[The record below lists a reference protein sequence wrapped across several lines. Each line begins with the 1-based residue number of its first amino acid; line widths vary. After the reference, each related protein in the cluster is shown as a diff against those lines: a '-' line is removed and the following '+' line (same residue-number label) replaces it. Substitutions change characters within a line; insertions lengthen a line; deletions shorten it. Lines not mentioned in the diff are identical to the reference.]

1 MTKEQFFDAF
11 GQIDGAYV
19 LAAGDTLYGK
29 AETARVS
36 HRKLMRTLIIAAVV
50 AALLTLTAYAAG
62 WFGLTS
68 RVINDPGGS
77 SFPGEAGE
85 AVDRLRAVHHRDYV
99 SLGGVIGS
107 AEYQAAAEWLAFKG
121 GYADKKT
128 AEQTEQGQPYYE
140 WRDLERS
147 FAPDEGTREICRLYQ
162 VWDGTMWAKLQEIAA
177 RYGLALHT
185 ERRAIAN
192 AGDQSREHGAYEDGS
207 FHISAAAIIGQER
220 YLYEVYLE
228 KSGCL
233 PCDNMTAGGAC
244 EYEEWEYTTGRG
256 DKVSIAVRD
265 VSTNEAWAQYELL
278 VFYSGDG
285 AVMTVKASY
294 GCQRGDGG
302 DEKLFAERLAD
313 SIDFSAVA
321 GADAPEDAV
330 LILKGG

>member
-19 LAAGDTLYGK
+19 LAAGDAIYGK
-29 AETARVS
+29 TETARVS
-36 HRKLMRTLIIAAVV
+36 YKKLVRTLIIAAVI

-62 WFGLTS
+62 LFGLTG

-77 SFPGEAGE
+77 VLSGEAGE

-147 FAPDEGTREICRLYQ
+147 FAADNETKEICRLYQ
-162 VWDGTMWAKLQEIAA
+162 VWDETMWAKLQEIAA

-233 PCDNMTAGGAC
+233 PCDDMTAGGAC
-244 EYEEWEYTTGRG
+244 EYEEWEYTAGRG

-265 VSTNEAWAQYELL
+265 MSTNEAWAQYELL
-278 VFYSGDG
+278 VLYSGDG
-285 AVMTVKASY
+285 AVMTVRASY
-294 GCQRGDGG
+294 GCQRVNG
-302 DEKLFAERLAD
+302 DEKLLAD

>member
-19 LAAGDTLYGK
+19 LAAGDAIYGK
-29 AETARVS
+29 TETARVS
-36 HRKLMRTLIIAAVV
+36 YKKLVRTLIIAAVI

-62 WFGLTS
+62 LFGLTG

-77 SFPGEAGE
+77 VLSGEAGE
-85 AVDRLRAVHHRDYV
+85 TVDRLRAVHHRDYI

-121 GYADKKT
+121 SYADKKT
-128 AEQTEQGQPYYE
+128 AELTEQGLPYCE

-147 FAPDEGTREICRLYQ
+147 FAPDEGAREICRLYQ
-162 VWDGTMWAKLQEIAA
+162 VWDGTMWATLQEIAA
-177 RYGLALHT
+177 GYGLTLHT
-185 ERRAIAN
+185 ERRAITN
-192 AGDQSREHGAYEDGS
+192 AGDQSRERGAYEDGS

-233 PCDNMTAGGAC
+233 PCNDMTAGGAC

-265 VSTNEAWAQYELL
+265 MSTNEAWAQYELL
-278 VFYSGDG
+278 VLYSGDG
-285 AVMTVKASY
+285 AVMTVRASY
-294 GCQRGDGG
+294 GCQRVNG

>member
-19 LAAGDTLYGK
+19 LAAGDAIYGK
-29 AETARVS
+29 PETARVS
-36 HRKLMRTLIIAAVV
+36 YKKLVRTLIIAAVI

-62 WFGLTS
+62 LFGLTG

-77 SFPGEAGE
+77 VLSGEAGE

-121 GYADKKT
+121 SYADKKT

-147 FAPDEGTREICRLYQ
+147 FAADNETKEICRLYQ
-162 VWDGTMWAKLQEIAA
+162 VWDETMWAKLQEIAA

-233 PCDNMTAGGAC
+233 PCDDMTAGGAC

-265 VSTNEAWAQYELL
+265 VSTNETWAQYELL

-294 GCQRGDGG
+294 GYQCGEG
-302 DEKLFAERLAD
+302 DEKLFAESLAD
-313 SIDFSAVA
+313 SIDFSSVA

>member
-19 LAAGDTLYGK
+19 LAAGDALYGK
-29 AETARVS
+29 LETAHVS
-36 HRKLMRTLIIAAVV
+36 YKKLVRTLIIAAVI

-62 WFGLTS
+62 WFGLTG

-85 AVDRLRAVHHRDYV
+85 TVDRLRTVHHRDYI
-99 SLGGVIGS
+99 SLGGVAGS

-162 VWDGTMWAKLQEIAA
+162 VWDETMWAKLQEIAA

-233 PCDNMTAGGAC
+233 PCDDMTAGGAC

-265 VSTNEAWAQYELL
+265 MSTNEAWAQYELL
-278 VFYSGDG
+278 VLYSGDG
-285 AVMTVKASY
+285 AVMTVRASY
-294 GCQRGDGG
+294 GCQRVNG

-313 SIDFSAVA
+313 SIDFSAVT

>member
-19 LAAGDTLYGK
+19 LAAGDALYGK

-36 HRKLMRTLIIAAVV
+36 YKKLVRTLIIAAVI

-68 RVINDPGGS
+68 RVINDPGS
-77 SFPGEAGE
+77 SAIPGKAGE
-85 AVDRLRAVHHRDYV
+85 AVSRLHTVHHRDYV

-107 AEYQAAAEWLAFKG
+107 AEYQAAAEWLAFRG
-121 GYADKKT
+121 DYADKKT

-185 ERRAIAN
+185 ERRAITN
-192 AGDQSREHGAYEDGS
+192 AGDQSREYGAYEDGS
-207 FHISAAAIIGQER
+207 FHISASAVIAQER

-228 KSGCL
+228 KNGCL
-233 PCDNMTAGGAC
+233 PCNNMTAGGAC

-265 VSTNEAWAQYELL
+265 VSTNETWAQYELL

-294 GCQRGDGG
+294 GCQRVNG
-302 DEKLFAERLAD
+302 DEKLFAESLAD

-321 GADAPEDAV
+321 GADTPENAV

>member
-19 LAAGDTLYGK
+19 LAAGDAIYGK
-29 AETARVS
+29 TETARVS
-36 HRKLMRTLIIAAVV
+36 YKKLVRTLIIAAVI

-62 WFGLTS
+62 WFGLAG

-77 SFPGEAGE
+77 VLSGEAGE
-85 AVDRLRAVHHRDYV
+85 AVDRLRTVHHRDYV

-107 AEYQAAAEWLAFKG
+107 AEYQAAAEWLAFRG
-121 GYADKKT
+121 DYADKKT
-128 AEQTEQGQPYYE
+128 AERTEQGQPYYE

-147 FAPDEGTREICRLYQ
+147 FAADEETREICRLYQ

-233 PCDNMTAGGAC
+233 PCDDMTAGAAC
-244 EYEEWEYTTGRG
+244 EYEEWECTTGRG

-265 VSTNEAWAQYELL
+265 VSTNGAWAQYELL

-285 AVMTVKASY
+285 AVMTVRASY
-294 GCQRGDGG
+294 GCQRVNG

>member
-85 AVDRLRAVHHRDYV
+85 TVDRLRTVHHRDYI
-99 SLGGVIGS
+99 SLGGVAGS

-265 VSTNEAWAQYELL
+265 MSTNEAWAQYELL
-278 VFYSGDG
+278 VLYSGDG
-285 AVMTVKASY
+285 AVMTVRASY
-294 GCQRGDGG
+294 GCQRVNG

>member
-19 LAAGDTLYGK
+19 LAAGVALYGK
-29 AETARVS
+29 LETAHVS
-36 HRKLMRTLIIAAVV
+36 YKKLVRILIIAAVI

-62 WFGLTS
+62 WFGLTG
-68 RVINDPGGS
+68 RVISDPGS
-77 SFPGEAGE
+77 STLPGEAGE

-147 FAPDEGTREICRLYQ
+147 FAADNETKEICRLYQ
-162 VWDGTMWAKLQEIAA
+162 VWDETMWAKLQEIAA

-185 ERRAIAN
+185 ERRAITN
-192 AGDQSREHGAYEDGS
+192 AGDQSREYGAYEDGS
-207 FHISAAAIIGQER
+207 FHISASAVIEQER

-228 KSGCL
+228 KNGCL
-233 PCDNMTAGGAC
+233 PCDDMTAGEAC
-244 EYEEWEYTTGRG
+244 EYEEWEYTTSRG

-265 VSTNEAWAQYELL
+265 VSTNETWAQYELL

-285 AVMTVKASY
+285 AVMTVRASY
-294 GCQRGDGG
+294 GYQHGNSG

-330 LILKGG
+330 LILRGN

>member
-19 LAAGDTLYGK
+19 LAAGDAIYGK
-29 AETARVS
+29 TETARVS
-36 HRKLMRTLIIAAVV
+36 YKKLVRTLIIAAVIS
-50 AALLTLTAYAAG
+50 ALLTLTAYAAG
-62 WFGLTS
+62 LFGLTG

-77 SFPGEAGE
+77 VLSGEAGE

-147 FAPDEGTREICRLYQ
+147 FAADNETKEICRLYQ
-162 VWDGTMWAKLQEIAA
+162 VWDETMWAKLQEIAA

-192 AGDQSREHGAYEDGS
+192 AYEDGS

-233 PCDNMTAGGAC
+233 PCDDMTAGGAC
-244 EYEEWEYTTGRG
+244 EYEEWEYTAGRG

-265 VSTNEAWAQYELL
+265 MSTNEAWAQYELL
-278 VFYSGDG
+278 VLYSGDG
-285 AVMTVKASY
+285 AVMTVRASY
-294 GCQRGDGG
+294 GCQRVNG

>member
-85 AVDRLRAVHHRDYV
+85 TVDRLRTVHHRDYI
-99 SLGGVIGS
+99 SLGGVAGS

-147 FAPDEGTREICRLYQ
+147 FAADNETKEICRLYQ
-162 VWDGTMWAKLQEIAA
+162 VWDETMWAKLQEIAA

-265 VSTNEAWAQYELL
+265 MSTNEAWAQYELL
-278 VFYSGDG
+278 VLYSGDG
-285 AVMTVKASY
+285 AVMTVRASY
-294 GCQRGDGG
+294 GCQRVNG

>member
-11 GQIDGAYV
+11 GQIDSAYV
-19 LAAGDTLYGK
+19 LAAGDALYGE

-36 HRKLMRTLIIAAVV
+36 YKKLARTLIIAAVI

-62 WFGLTS
+62 WFGLTG
-68 RVINDPGGS
+68 RVISDPGGS
-77 SFPGEAGE
+77 ALPGEAGE
-85 AVDRLRAVHHRDYV
+85 TVDRLRTVHHRDYV
-99 SLGGVIGS
+99 SLGGVTGS

-121 GYADKKT
+121 DYADKKT

-162 VWDGTMWAKLQEIAA
+162 VWDGTMWAKLQDISG

-185 ERRAIAN
+185 ERRVIAN

-207 FHISAAAIIGQER
+207 FHVSASAVIAQER

-228 KSGCL
+228 KNGCL

-265 VSTNEAWAQYELL
+265 VSTSEAWAQYELL

-285 AVMTVKASY
+285 VVMTAKASY
-294 GCQRGDGG
+294 GYQRGDGG
-302 DEKLFAERLAD
+302 DEKLFAENLAD
-313 SIDFSAVA
+313 SIDYSAVA
-321 GADAPEDAV
+321 GADTPEDAV

>member
-19 LAAGDTLYGK
+19 LAAGDALYGK
-29 AETARVS
+29 LETAHVS
-36 HRKLMRTLIIAAVV
+36 YKKLVRTLIIAAVI

-62 WFGLTS
+62 WFGLTG

-85 AVDRLRAVHHRDYV
+85 TVDRLRTVHHRDYI

-128 AEQTEQGQPYYE
+128 AEQTEQEQPYYE

-147 FAPDEGTREICRLYQ
+147 FAADNETKEICRLYQ
-162 VWDGTMWAKLQEIAA
+162 VWDETMWAKLQEIAA

-192 AGDQSREHGAYEDGS
+192 AGDQSREYGAYEDGS
-207 FHISAAAIIGQER
+207 FHISASAVIAQER

-233 PCDNMTAGGAC
+233 PCDDMTTGGAC
-244 EYEEWEYTTGRG
+244 EYEEWEYTAGCG

-265 VSTNEAWAQYELL
+265 VSTNDAWAQYELL

-285 AVMTVKASY
+285 AVMTVRASY
-294 GCQRGDGG
+294 GCQRGEG
-302 DEKLFAERLAD
+302 DEKLFAESLAD
-313 SIDFSAVA
+313 SIGFPAVA
-321 GADAPEDAV
+321 GADTPEDAV
-330 LILKGG
+330 LILRGN

>member
-19 LAAGDTLYGK
+19 LAAGDAIYGK
-29 AETARVS
+29 TETARVS
-36 HRKLMRTLIIAAVV
+36 YKKLVRTLIIAAVI

-62 WFGLTS
+62 WFGLTG

-77 SFPGEAGE
+77 VLSGEAGE

-147 FAPDEGTREICRLYQ
+147 FAADNETKEICRLYQ
-162 VWDGTMWAKLQEIAA
+162 AWDETMWAKLQEIAA

-233 PCDNMTAGGAC
+233 PCDDMTAGGAC
-244 EYEEWEYTTGRG
+244 EYEEWEYTAGRG

-265 VSTNEAWAQYELL
+265 MSTNEAWAQYELL
-278 VFYSGDG
+278 VLYSGDG
-285 AVMTVKASY
+285 AVMTVRASY
-294 GCQRGDGG
+294 GCQRVNC

>member
-11 GQIDGAYV
+11 GQIDSAYV
-19 LAAGDTLYGK
+19 LAAGNALYGK
-29 AETARVS
+29 QETAHVS
-36 HRKLMRTLIIAAVV
+36 HKKLVRTLIIAAVI

-62 WFGLTS
+62 WLGLAG
-68 RVINDPGGS
+68 RVISDPGGNAL
-77 SFPGEAGE
+77 PGEAGE
-85 AVDRLRAVHHRDYV
+85 VVDRLRTVHHRDYV

-121 GYADKKT
+121 DYADKKT

-147 FAPDEGTREICRLYQ
+147 FAPDEGAREICRLYQ

-177 RYGLALHT
+177 RYGLELHT
-185 ERRAIAN
+185 ERRAITN

-207 FHISAAAIIGQER
+207 FHISASAMVAQER

-228 KSGCL
+228 KNGCL
-233 PCDNMTAGGAC
+233 PCDDMTAGGPC
-244 EYEEWEYTTGRG
+244 EYEEWECLTTRG

-265 VSTNEAWAQYELL
+265 VSTNETLAQYELL

-285 AVMTVKASY
+285 AVMTVRASY
-294 GCQRGDGG
+294 GYLCGDG
-302 DEKLFAERLAD
+302 DEKLFAESLAD
-313 SIDFSAVA
+313 SIDFYAVA
-321 GADAPEDAV
+321 GADTPENAV
-330 LILKGG
+330 LILKGN

>member
-11 GQIDGAYV
+11 GQIDGAYI
-19 LAAGDTLYGK
+19 LAAGDAIYGK
-29 AETARVS
+29 TETARVS
-36 HRKLMRTLIIAAVV
+36 YKKLVRTFIIAAVI

-62 WFGLTS
+62 WFGLAD

-77 SFPGEAGE
+77 ALPGEAGE
-85 AVDRLRAVHHRDYV
+85 TIAGLRTVHHRDYV

-107 AEYQAAAEWLAFKG
+107 AEYQAAAEWLTFKG
-121 GYADKKT
+121 NYSDRKT

-147 FAPDEGTREICRLYQ
+147 FAPDEEAKEICRLYQ
-162 VWDGTMWAKLQEIAA
+162 VWDGTMWAKLQEISA

-192 AGDQSREHGAYEDGS
+192 AGDQSREQGAYEDGS
-207 FHISAAAIIGQER
+207 FHISASAVIEQGR

-228 KSGCL
+228 KNGCL
-233 PCDNMTAGGAC
+233 PCDDMAAGGAC
-244 EYEEWEYTTGRG
+244 EYEEWEYTTSRG
-256 DKVSIAVRD
+256 DNVSIAVRD

-285 AVMTVKASY
+285 AVVTVRASF
-294 GCQRGDGG
+294 GCQRGDSSN
-302 DEKLFAERLAD
+302 EKLFAESLAD
-313 SIDFSAVA
+313 SIDFSSVA
-321 GADAPEDAV
+321 GAATPEEAV
-330 LILKGG
+330 LILKGN

>member
-1 MTKEQFFDAF
+1 M
-11 GQIDGAYV
+11 
-19 LAAGDTLYGK
+19 
-29 AETARVS
+29 
-36 HRKLMRTLIIAAVV
+36 
-50 AALLTLTAYAAG
+50 
-62 WFGLTS
+62 
-68 RVINDPGGS
+68 VI
-77 SFPGEAGE
+77 FGEAGL
-85 AVDRLRAVHHRDYV
+85 AVARLRAVHHRDYV

-147 FAPDEGTREICRLYQ
+147 FAADNETKEICRLYQ
-162 VWDGTMWAKLQEIAA
+162 VWDETMWAKLQEIAA

-233 PCDNMTAGGAC
+233 PCDDMTAGGAC
-244 EYEEWEYTTGRG
+244 EYEEWEYTAGRG

-265 VSTNEAWAQYELL
+265 MSTNEAWAQYELL
-278 VFYSGDG
+278 VLYSGDG
-285 AVMTVKASY
+285 AVMTVRASY
-294 GCQRGDGG
+294 GCQRVNG

>member
-11 GQIDGAYV
+11 GQIDGAYI
-19 LAAGDTLYGK
+19 LAAGDALYGK

-36 HRKLMRTLIIAAVV
+36 YKKLVRTLIIAAVI

-62 WFGLTS
+62 WFGLAG

-77 SFPGEAGE
+77 SLPGEAGGT
-85 AVDRLRAVHHRDYV
+85 VDRLRTVHHRDYV

-107 AEYQAAAEWLAFKG
+107 AEYQAAAEWLAFRG
-121 GYADKKT
+121 DYADKKI

-147 FAPDEGTREICRLYQ
+147 FAPDEGAREICRLYQ

-233 PCDNMTAGGAC
+233 PCDDMTAGGAC
-244 EYEEWEYTTGRG
+244 EYEEWEYTAGRG

-278 VFYSGDG
+278 VLYSGDG
-285 AVMTVKASY
+285 AVMTVRASY
-294 GCQRGDGG
+294 GCQRVNG

>member
-19 LAAGDTLYGK
+19 LAAGDALYGK
-29 AETARVS
+29 VETARVS
-36 HRKLMRTLIIAAVV
+36 YKKLVRTLIIAAAI

-62 WFGLTS
+62 LFGLTG
-68 RVINDPGGS
+68 RVINDPGS
-77 SFPGEAGE
+77 SAFPGEAGE
-85 AVDRLRAVHHRDYV
+85 TVDRLRTVHHRDYV
-99 SLGGVIGS
+99 SLGGVTGS
-107 AEYQAAAEWLAFKG
+107 AEYQAAAEWLTFRG
-121 GYADKKT
+121 DYADKKT

-147 FAPDEGTREICRLYQ
+147 FAPDEETQEICRLYQ
-162 VWDGTMWAKLQEIAA
+162 VWDETMWAKLQEIAA

-185 ERRAIAN
+185 ERRAITN
-192 AGDQSREHGAYEDGS
+192 AGDQSREYGAYEDGS
-207 FHISAAAIIGQER
+207 FRISAPAVIAQER

-233 PCDNMTAGGAC
+233 PCDDMTAGGAC

-265 VSTNEAWAQYELL
+265 VSTNETWAQYELL

-294 GCQRGDGG
+294 GCQRGEG
-302 DEKLFAERLAD
+302 DEKLFAESLAD

-321 GADAPEDAV
+321 GADTPEDAV
-330 LILKGG
+330 LILRGN

>member
-19 LAAGDTLYGK
+19 LAAGYAIYGK
-29 AETARVS
+29 TETARVS
-36 HRKLMRTLIIAAVV
+36 YKKLVRTLIIAAVI

-62 WFGLTS
+62 LFGLTG

-77 SFPGEAGE
+77 VLSGEAGE
-85 AVDRLRAVHHRDYV
+85 TVDRLRTVHHRDYV

-147 FAPDEGTREICRLYQ
+147 FAADNETKEICRLYQ
-162 VWDGTMWAKLQEIAA
+162 VWDETMWAKLQEIAA

-233 PCDNMTAGGAC
+233 PCDDMTAGGAC
-244 EYEEWEYTTGRG
+244 EYEEWEYTAGRG

-265 VSTNEAWAQYELL
+265 VSTNETWAQYELL

-285 AVMTVKASY
+285 AVMTVRASY
-294 GCQRGDGG
+294 GYQRGEGG

-321 GADAPEDAV
+321 GADTPENAV

>member
-19 LAAGDTLYGK
+19 LAAGDAIYGK
-29 AETARVS
+29 TETARVS
-36 HRKLMRTLIIAAVV
+36 YKKLVRTLIIAAVI

-62 WFGLTS
+62 LFGLTG

-77 SFPGEAGE
+77 VLSGEAGE
-85 AVDRLRAVHHRDYV
+85 SVDRLRAVHHRDYV

-147 FAPDEGTREICRLYQ
+147 FAADNETKEICRLYQ
-162 VWDGTMWAKLQEIAA
+162 VWDETMWAKLQEIAA

-233 PCDNMTAGGAC
+233 PCDDMTAGGAC
-244 EYEEWEYTTGRG
+244 EYEEWEYTAGRG

-265 VSTNEAWAQYELL
+265 MSTNEAWAQYELL
-278 VFYSGDG
+278 VLYSGDG
-285 AVMTVKASY
+285 AVMTVRASY
-294 GCQRGDGG
+294 GCQRVNG
-302 DEKLFAERLAD
+302 DEKRFAESLAD

>member
-11 GQIDGAYV
+11 GQIDGAYI
-19 LAAGDTLYGK
+19 LAAGDALYGK

-36 HRKLMRTLIIAAVV
+36 YKKLVRTLIIAAVI

-62 WFGLTS
+62 WFGLAG

-77 SFPGEAGE
+77 ALPGEAGE
-85 AVDRLRAVHHRDYV
+85 TVDRLRTVHHRDYV

-121 GYADKKT
+121 EYADRKT

-147 FAPDEGTREICRLYQ
+147 FAPDAETKEICRLYQ

-185 ERRAIAN
+185 ERRAIEN

-207 FHISAAAIIGQER
+207 FHISASAVVEQER
-220 YLYEVYLE
+220 YLYELYLE
-228 KSGCL
+228 KNGCL
-233 PCDNMTAGGAC
+233 PCDDMTAGAAC

-265 VSTNEAWAQYELL
+265 VSTNGAWAQYELL

-285 AVMTVKASY
+285 AVMTIRASY
-294 GCQRGDGG
+294 GCQRGDS
-302 DEKLFAERLAD
+302 DEKLFAEILAD

-321 GADAPEDAV
+321 GSDTPENAV
-330 LILKGG
+330 LILKGN

>member
-19 LAAGDTLYGK
+19 LAAGDALYGK
-29 AETARVS
+29 PETARVS
-36 HRKLMRTLIIAAVV
+36 YKKLVHTLIIAAVI

-62 WFGLTS
+62 WFGLTG
-68 RVINDPGGS
+68 RVIKSTGGS

-85 AVDRLRAVHHRDYV
+85 TVDKLRTVHHRDYV

-121 GYADKKT
+121 DYADKKT

-185 ERRAIAN
+185 ERRAITN
-192 AGDQSREHGAYEDGS
+192 AGDQSREYGAYEDGS
-207 FHISAAAIIGQER
+207 FHISASAMIEQER

-228 KSGCL
+228 KNGCL
-233 PCDNMTAGGAC
+233 PCDDMTAGGPC
-244 EYEEWEYTTGRG
+244 EYEEWEYLTTRG

-265 VSTNEAWAQYELL
+265 VSTNKAWAQYELL

-285 AVMTVKASY
+285 AVMTVKASFGY
-294 GCQRGDGG
+294 QRGDGG
-302 DEKLFAERLAD
+302 DEKLFAENLAD

-321 GADAPEDAV
+321 GADTPEEAV
-330 LILKGG
+330 LILKGN

>member
-19 LAAGDTLYGK
+19 LAAGDALYGK

-36 HRKLMRTLIIAAVV
+36 YKKLVRTLIIAAVI

-62 WFGLTS
+62 WFGLAG

-77 SFPGEAGE
+77 VLSGEAGE
-85 AVDRLRAVHHRDYV
+85 AVDRLRTVHHRDYV

-107 AEYQAAAEWLAFKG
+107 AEYQAAAEWLAFRG
-121 GYADKKT
+121 DYADKKT

-147 FAPDEGTREICRLYQ
+147 FAPDEGAREICRLYQ
-162 VWDGTMWAKLQEIAA
+162 VWDGTMWAKLQEISA

-192 AGDQSREHGAYEDGS
+192 AGNQSREHGAYEDGS
-207 FHISAAAIIGQER
+207 FHISASAVVEQER
-220 YLYEVYLE
+220 YLYELYLE
-228 KSGCL
+228 KNGCL
-233 PCDNMTAGGAC
+233 PCDDTTAGAAC
-244 EYEEWEYTTGRG
+244 EYEEWEYLTTRG

-265 VSTNEAWAQYELL
+265 VSTNETWAQYELL

-285 AVMTVKASY
+285 AVMTVRASY
-294 GCQRGDGG
+294 GCQRVNG

-313 SIDFSAVA
+313 SIDFSAAA